1 MNHLWLDVE
10 TTGLSEHKCDI
21 VQLACIPVI
30 NGVPQKSFNEFCQ
43 PTNYSTIEQGA
54 IDTHGITVDM
64 MRTFQTQEVML
75 SKFIDYVNS
84 FGVRFTISG
93 FNVSFDKKHISA
105 TFSKHKKSSDF
116 FRMFTIN
123 IHDTYSRAKSVK
135 SQIPSDSLKLEAL
148 ANLYKITIKA
158 HDALSDIA
166 ATIEVDKKISELMG
180 EDEQSFAPQASAS
193 DFEIQGVFPEMA
205 QLHVHSQYNMSD
217 GVPLPEE
224 WYEWAEKNNVPGIS
238 IVDQGSG
245 ISLFDS
251 IRNKAKTVA
260 VSGMG
265 LNITLD
271 GQTDNEFFN
280 LNAWATCNEGYN
292 NLVRLASIG
301 FDGAKEINGVS
312 VPLLNVEQLKQHKTG
327 VIFGAADLN
336 GLIGKAIFAGDKVLA
351 EQRYLNLKNDLGDVY
366 LEFNPVNITY
376 RWDPKI
382 GFRTIKNND
391 AITDGNAN
399 KAYNLFLSYLV
410 DKYDA
415 KAIPVT
421 GASFLSSED
430 KLTQDCLS
438 KNSYSDGRHYEENES
453 YHIKLTDQV
462 YKELKCHL
470 GDWLTEEKFLEFV
483 NNTLSIVDL
492 AKSVKIEFEHHLPQI
507 DIPDYIKEKTAD
519 YDMQT
524 YYFMMDRIKF
534 HGRWNDDPIYVE
546 RFKKELDVIMKNKA
560 ANFIPYFLVYEDVS
574 TESRR
579 IGFLQSI
586 GRGSAGGCL
595 ISYYLKIIHVDPVE
609 AKLPFERFLSHAR
622 INAGSWP
629 DIDMDISR
637 TARPII
643 MAYLQNKYGLGFAQ
657 VSTFSTMKTKNAIK
671 DAMSAIYGRNR
682 NDFEISAV
690 CDTIPDS
697 PQGVEEKDFLYGYT
711 DSEGDEHKGHLDENE
726 MLRNF
731 FNTYPE
737 VKNLVDKL
745 TGTVRGWS
753 RHASAFV
760 ISTLTLR
767 DGRVPTMKMWDGGMN
782 DWIQVSQYN
791 AKMCEKSK
799 LVKADILGLNT
810 LAMISDCV
818 KLVKDKIDY
827 LAEDDKGMA
836 LIYRLI
842 EDENVYTDFYNEKT
856 DSSFQFNTPIV
867 KSACKKFVPT
877 KRGDL
882 AVMTALLRPGAMDA
896 MMDIGVMKNSKVI
909 TRDGKHKE
917 QLESATEFYMKV
929 KQGQE
934 DPLYIHDDLIP
945 MLQETFGV
953 IVYQE
958 QVMEIL
964 VKICGYTLEETDRI
978 RDAIAKKKHEVMMS
992 AFDRIR
998 SATKIRGWETWQ
1010 SDMLCDMI
1018 MAFSRYSFNRSH
1030 SHAYAELGYITMYLK
1045 HHHPLE
1051 WWSAVLNNE
1060 DKEEKVRHFITLL
1073 GDIVTPPSMKNP
1085 SDEYSVVGSHIVAPI
1100 SAIKRVGPASVNELT
1115 AKGPF
1120 VDLADYI
1127 ARVEHG
1133 KVNKGV
1139 VEAMIKGRA
1148 ADSLMDSS
1156 IKDYGQ
1162 RKLKFMADYNKARG
1176 GKIAWNA
1183 EVLSVDPVVMFF
1195 QEKEVNKTFNKN
1207 ILSDPLLR
1215 AQILDKMPGLE
1226 STGNKHIPFTQ
1237 KTSGKSIP
1245 VISSIRIAEGLI
1257 EKEFSEDIGMVM
1269 LFSSSNVKK
1278 GVSKKSGNPYS
1289 FLNVVLSDGFAQAEG
1304 IFWKRDK
1311 PLKLKENT
1319 FVYVRGTLSKGY
1331 RNTVSITLKEIEP
1344 II

>member
-1 MNHLWLDVE
+1 MNYLWLDVE

-21 VQLACIPVI
+21 IQLACIPVI
-30 NGVPQKSFNEFCQ
+30 NGIPQQSFNQFCQ
-43 PTNYSTIEQGA
+43 PVNWNTIEQGA
-54 IDTHGITVDM
+54 IDTHGITIEM
-64 MRTFQTQEVML
+64 MKNFQTQEKML
-75 SKFIDYVNS
+75 ANFIDYVNA

-135 SQIPSDSLKLEAL
+135 NLIASDSLKLEAL
-148 ANLYKITIKA
+148 ANLYNIPIVA

-166 ATIEVDKKISELMG
+166 ATIEVDKKIAELMG
-180 EDEQSFAPQASAS
+180 EESVSYVPSMATKDVEVNS
-193 DFEIQGVFPEMA
+193 VFPEMA
-205 QLHVHSQYNMSD
+205 QLHIHSQYNMSD

-224 WYEWAEKNNVPGIS
+224 WYEWAEKNNVPGLA

-251 IRNKAKTVA
+251 IRNKKNTTAIPGV
-260 VSGMG
+260 G
-265 LNITLD
+265 LNIQHHED
-271 GQTDNEFFN
+271 VFFTI
-280 LNAWATCNEGYN
+280 NAWATSNEGYN
-292 NLVRLASIG
+292 NLVRLSSLG
-301 FDGAKEINGVS
+301 FDNADEINGVS
-312 VPLLNVEQLKQHKTG
+312 TPLLMIEDLVSNKEGLVFG
-327 VIFGAADLN
+327 VSDLN
-336 GLIGKAIFAGDKVLA
+336 GLIGKAITKGDKDKAEANYQYLTSHLGEVL
-351 EQRYLNLKNDLGDVY
+351 
-366 LEFNPVNITY
+366 LEMNPANILY
-376 RWDPKI
+376 HWDPKI
-382 GFRTIKNND
+382 GFRPIKNND
-391 AITDGNAN
+391 AVKDGNLQ
-399 KAYNLFLSYLV
+399 KSYNEFLAYLV

-415 KAIPVT
+415 KVIPVT
-421 GASFLSSED
+421 GASFLTPED

-438 KNSYSDGRHYEENES
+438 KNSYTDGRHYEENES
-453 YHIKLTDQV
+453 YHAKLTDQV
-462 YKELKCHL
+462 YRELKLHL
-470 GDWLTEEKFLEFV
+470 GDWLTEDKFLKMINV
-483 NNTLSIVDL
+483 TLEIVEK
-492 AKSVKIEFEHHLPQI
+492 AKSIKIEFEHHLPEIQI
-507 DIPDYIKEKTAD
+507 PQHIKDRTTD

-524 YYFMMDRIKF
+524 YYFMMERIKF
-534 HGRWNDDPIYVE
+534 HGRWNDDPNYVA

-560 ANFIPYFLVYEDVS
+560 ANFIPYFLVYEDIAQY
-574 TESRR
+574 SRDV
-579 IGFLQSI
+579 GFLQSI

-609 AKLPFERFLSHAR
+609 SNLPFERFLSHAR

-637 TARPII
+637 TARPLV
-643 MAYLQNKYGLGFAQ
+643 MAYLQKKYGFGFAQ

-711 DSEGDEHKGHLDENE
+711 DSEGDEHKGHLEENE
-726 MLRNF
+726 MLKNF
-731 FNTYPE
+731 FNMYPE
-737 VKNLVDKL
+737 VKDLVDKL

-760 ISTLTLR
+760 ISTINLR
-767 DGRVPTMKMWDGGMN
+767 DGRVPTMRMWDHGMG
-782 DWIQVSQYN
+782 DYIQVSQYN

-818 KLVKDKIDY
+818 KLVKNKINY
-827 LAEDDKGMA
+827 LEEDDKGVA
-836 LIYRLI
+836 LIYRLM
-842 EDENVYTDFYNEKT
+842 EDEKVYADFYNEKT
-856 DSSFQFNTPIV
+856 DSSFQFNTPVV
-867 KSACKKFVPT
+867 KSACKKFIPT
-877 KRGDL
+877 KRADL

-896 MMDIGVMKNSKVI
+896 MMDIGVIKNNKI
-909 TRDGKHKE
+909 TSRKKE
-917 QLESATEFYMKV
+917 HQSQLMSATEFYMQV
-929 KQGQE
+929 KQGKE
-934 DPLYIHDDLIP
+934 EALYIHDDLIP
-945 MLQETFGV
+945 MLEETFGV

-992 AFDRIR
+992 AFERIR
-998 SATKIRGWETWQ
+998 SATNIRGWSPEQ
-1010 SDMLCDMI
+1010 SDMLCDTI

-1045 HHHPLE
+1045 AHHPLE
-1051 WWSAVLNNE
+1051 WWSSVLNNE

-1073 GDIVTPPSMKNP
+1073 GDAVTPPSMKDP
-1085 SDEYSVVGSHIVAPI
+1085 SEIYAVVGSHIVAPV
-1100 SAIKRVGPASVNELT
+1100 SAIKRVGVAAVSELT

-1120 VDLADYI
+1120 KDLADYV

-1139 VEAMIKGRA
+1139 VEALIKGRA
-1148 ADSLMDSS
+1148 ADSLMDTS
-1156 IKDYGQ
+1156 IADYGQ
-1162 RKLKFMADYNKARG
+1162 RKLKFMSDYARLRG
-1176 GKIAWNA
+1176 GKVLWK
-1183 EVLSVDPVVMFF
+1183 EEMLSVDPVILFF
-1195 QEKEVNKTFNKN
+1195 QEKEVNKTFNKS

-1215 AQILDKMPGLE
+1215 ASILSKMPGLE

-1237 KTSGKSIP
+1237 KTGSKPVP
-1245 VISSIRIAEGLI
+1245 VISSVRVAEGLI
-1257 EKEFSEDIGMVM
+1257 EKEFTEDIGMVM
-1269 LFSSSNVKK
+1269 LFTSSNVKK
-1278 GVSKKSGNPYS
+1278 GVSKKTGNPYS
-1289 FLNVVLSDGFAQAEG
+1289 FLNVVLSDGFTQAEG
-1304 IFWKRDK
+1304 VFWKKDR

-1319 FVYVRGTLSKGY
+1319 FVYVRGTLTKGY
-1331 RNTVSITLKEIEP
+1331 KNTVSITLKEIEP
-1344 II
+1344 IV